1 MTAIPENTVTQK
13 DLEEWYKLKE
23 QLASVKS
30 AEMMLRLKI
39 YKGLFVAPKEGTNTV
54 PLGSDGWVIKA
65 KRVIQRDVDQAALQH
80 SMAVDE
86 ATKMSRLSSN
96 GIHVEQLIKWSPE
109 LVTKAYRL
117 LTEEQV
123 KIFDEVLI
131 IKDGSPSLEI
141 TLPASA
147 KKKEEAQDPNVAQN

>member
-1 MTAIPENTVTQK
+1 MTAIPENPVTQA
-13 DLEEWYKLKE
+13 DLEEWYRLKE
-23 QLASVKS
+23 QLASVKAS
-30 AEMMLRLKI
+30 EMLLRQKI
-39 YKGLFVAPKEGTNTV
+39 YKGLFKDPKEGTNSL
-54 PLGSDGWVIKA
+54 PLGDAGWLIKA
-65 KRVIQRDVDQAALQH
+65 KRVINRDVDQAALQH

-96 GIHVEQLIKWSPE
+96 GIHVEQLIKWTPE

-131 IKDGSPSLEI
+131 IKDGSPALEI
-141 TLPASA
+141 VLPASA
-147 KKKEEAQDPNVAQN
+147 KKE

>member
-13 DLEEWYKLKE
+13 DLEEWYALQDQLKKVK
-23 QLASVKS
+23 AS
-30 AEMMLRLKI
+30 EMLLRQKI
-39 YKGLFVAPKEGTNTV
+39 YKGMFNEPKEGTNSV
-54 PLGSDGWVIKA
+54 PLGDSGWVIKA
-65 KRVIQRDVDQAALQH
+65 KRVINRDIDQAALQH
-80 SMAVDE
+80 SMAIDE
-86 ATKMSRLSSN
+86 ATKMSRLSAN

-131 IKDGSPSLEI
+131 IKDGSPALEI
-141 TLPASA
+141 VLPASA
-147 KKKEEAQDPNVAQN
+147 KKE